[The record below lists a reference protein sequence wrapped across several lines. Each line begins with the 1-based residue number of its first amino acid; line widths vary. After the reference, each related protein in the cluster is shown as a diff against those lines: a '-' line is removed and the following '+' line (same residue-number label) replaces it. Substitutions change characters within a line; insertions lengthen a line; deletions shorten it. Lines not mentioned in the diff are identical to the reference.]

1 VDYAEGSFG
10 RVFLLKF
17 EDKDDLLTGLKE
29 VAVREKVRAAV
40 VTLLGGMRSGGV
52 VSGPREP
59 IVPPEP
65 MWMNFNDGREVLG
78 MGTLF
83 WNGDEPVLHLHG
95 AIVRDEKAT
104 VGCIRK
110 NGTVYLVVEA
120 VMAEISGVNA
130 RKEQDPKTGMVA
142 LKL

>member
-1 VDYAEGSFG
+1 
-10 RVFLLKF
+10 
-17 EDKDDLLTGLKE
+17 
-29 VAVREKVRAAV
+29 
-40 VTLLGGMRSGGV
+40 
-52 VSGPREP
+52 
-59 IVPPEP
+59 

-95 AIVRDEKAT
+95 AIGRDEKAT